1 VTPTVG
7 AAGCGRFI
15 AIVCQND
22 FCVGVWLLV
31 AAESMP
37 AGGAREAYLLQRMW
51 ATLEDW
57 NARCKGREIRM
68 VYCQQTGGDHAVFQ
82 RREARVE
89 VVSPALLLEL
99 MSLDA
104 AQQHRAALAGD
115 AVTIGALRH
124 LGDVHDPE
132 ALRALDYALSCYG
145 AARAT
150 EPLGSC

>member
-7 AAGCGRFI
+7 AAGCGRFV

-37 AGGAREAYLLQRMW
+37 AGGARDAYMLQRMW

-57 NARCKGREIRM
+57 NARTKGREIRM
-68 VYCQQTGGDHAVFQ
+68 VYCQAAGGDHAVFQ

-89 VVSPALLLEL
+89 VVTPALLLEL
-99 MSLDA
+99 MSLGA
-104 AQQHRAALAGD
+104 AQQHRSALAAD
-115 AVTIGALRH
+115 AVTLGALRH
-124 LGDVHDPE
+124 MDDHPD
-132 ALRALDYALSCYG
+132 ALRALDHALSCYG
-145 AARAT
+145 VARAT